1 MSTMLLQKTE
11 DLEVIIKI
19 TERCNIDCTY
29 CYMFNKGNDDFELNP
44 PYIGDET
51 ISRTISF
58 LEQGI
63 TDMGVKRLAIIL
75 HGGEPLML
83 KKERFIELCDAL
95 ERRLKPLVKLT
106 LGIQTN
112 AILIDEEWL
121 EIFGRYDFHVGVS
134 LDGPEEVNDRYRID
148 KKGGGTYK
156 DTVAG
161 LERLQSAYAEGRLN
175 HPPGVV
181 CVCSFDADAT
191 ELYRFF
197 TQTLKVKLVN
207 FNLPME
213 THDDW
218 SDAQAKKAKVFLAD
232 LFEAWI
238 SNNDPAVKI
247 RMFDQMLRYFS
258 GDVSFR
264 EHVSNIMRKHL
275 MVVISSA
282 GELSDHDDY
291 KIINFAQ
298 RGGTV
303 FNTTLREFSNSQLR
317 GYIDQLFSN
326 LPDDCQECSW
336 KYYCRGGVSQGL
348 GVTRYS
354 RKDGFN
360 NRSTMCEG
368 LGEVY
373 ARGAGFLLRNGLAT
387 NTLTSSLAALDRD
400 AELHDAD
407 LRLPPGDLLLD
418 RKTFFLQVQ
427 KTA

>member
-1 MSTMLLQKTE
+1 MLLQKTE
-11 DLEVIIKI
+11 DLEVIVKI
-19 TERCNIDCTY
+19 TERCNIDCSY
-29 CYMFNKGNDDFELNP
+29 CYMFNKGNDDFEFNP
-44 PYIGDET
+44 PYIGAET
-51 ISRTISF
+51 ISQTLAF
-58 LEQGI
+58 LERGI
-63 TDMGVKRLAIIL
+63 ADLGVKRLAIIL

-83 KKERFIELCDAL
+83 KKERFVELCDAI
-95 ERRLKPLVKLT
+95 ESRLKPLVKLT
-106 LGIQTN
+106 MGIQTN
-112 AILIDEEWL
+112 AILIDDEWL
-121 EIFGRYDFHVGVS
+121 EIFGKYDFHVGVS

-148 KKGGGTYK
+148 KKGAGTYK

-161 LERLQSAYAEGRLN
+161 LERLQKAYSDGRLR
-175 HPPGVV
+175 HTPGVV

-197 TQTLKVKLVN
+197 AQTLKVKLVN

-218 SDAQAKKAKVFLAD
+218 GEADAKKARAFLAD
-232 LFEAWI
+232 LFEAWV
-238 SNNDPAVKI
+238 SDDDPAVKI
-247 RMFDQMLRYFS
+247 RMFDHMLRYFS

-303 FNTTLREFSNSQLR
+303 FDTTLQEFSNSQLR
-317 GYIDQLFSN
+317 RYIDQLFSN
-326 LPDDCQECSW
+326 LPGDCQECSW

-354 RKDGFN
+354 KKNGFN
-360 NRSTMCEG
+360 NRSTMCDG

-373 ARGAGFLLRNGLAT
+373 ARGASFLLKNGLTPDRLA
-387 NTLTSSLAALDRD
+387 SSLGALARD
-400 AELHDAD
+400 AEVHDVS
-407 LRLPPGDLLLD
+407 LQLPPNDFLTD
-418 RKTFFLQVQ
+418 RKTFFIQVP